1 MYYFEPGLVA
11 VANKTSPVVYL
22 PIQCGTSFQRLFLLS
37 FDMTKKTYQQSQ
49 WMLND
54 GVYHYFFHDP
64 LRQRLF
70 GLRDVSTFTL
80 IIEEYDMN
88 TLDVLGKYT
97 QQDGEKYAFPYQG
110 CAIFDYEGNWIV
122 EVRTRFENPSVNAYF
137 IKMDL
142 NLVGKKEDIV
152 TDFHLMPDV
161 HNLCSMTYD
170 MKTKLVLATWQH
182 GSIDLDMIMLYMD
195 PYTGKFTNQT
205 LLLKT
210 PEGWDVVSTQA
221 VFDELTRQIFFIIE
235 HQQDSTF
242 QSKYWLLFVEFDTM
256 IVKQKK
262 QVSHPDFDVWEVFQL

>member
-1 MYYFEPGLVA
+1 M
-11 VANKTSPVVYL
+11 
-22 PIQCGTSFQRLFLLS
+22 
-37 FDMTKKTYQQSQ
+37 MTKAYQQSQ
-49 WMLND
+49 WMLDD
-54 GVYHYFFHDP
+54 GVYHYLLHDP

-88 TLDVLGKYT
+88 TLDVLGEYT

-110 CAIFDYEGNWIV
+110 CAIFDYKENWIV

-182 GSIDLDMIMLYMD
+182 GSIDLDLIMLYMD

-210 PEGWDVVSTQA
+210 PEGWDVESIQA
-221 VFDELTRQIFFIIE
+221 VFDESTRQIFFIVE

-242 QSKYWLLFVEFDTM
+242 QSKYWLLLVEFDTM
-256 IVKQKK
+256 TVKQKK
-262 QVSHPDFDVWEVFQL
+262 QVSHPDFDVWEVFQI